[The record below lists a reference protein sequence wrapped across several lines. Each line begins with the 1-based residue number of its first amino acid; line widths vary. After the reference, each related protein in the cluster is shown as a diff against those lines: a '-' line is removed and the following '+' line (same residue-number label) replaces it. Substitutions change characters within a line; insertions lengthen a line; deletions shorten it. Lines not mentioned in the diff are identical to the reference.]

1 MLQQHLGQAT
11 LWHLRQ
17 FKNKLANSVSK
28 SYICLQLDFISQFIT
43 KLYSFRCVDSCI
55 EQGYD
60 YAGLQY
66 KTQCICANEEP
77 HGAKQNESMCDYTCP
92 GDASAKCGGHW
103 MMNVYQI
110 APAGKICFVM
120 FFIFLSFLYS
130 S

>member
-17 FKNKLANSVSK
+17 FKNKLANSVSLHTNMW
-28 SYICLQLDFISQFIT
+28 SFFAPEFTNTFY
-43 KLYSFRCVDSCI
+43 YFRCVDSCI